1 MSIFGE
7 NGSSSRSHEPHLK
20 RALGPVMLWGLGVG
34 YVISGEYFGWN
45 LGLRV
50 GGTFGLL
57 FAFVLITVMYVT
69 FVFSYTE
76 MACAIPRAGGVFV
89 YGVRAL
95 GLVGGYIGGIAQ
107 VIEFVFAPPAIA
119 MAIGAYVETWLPP
132 ATTGTLPESWGI
144 ENRHVIALAAYLF
157 FTALNIWGVK
167 QAATFELV
175 VTVLA
180 VGELLLFTG
189 IVAPRFEWVNF
200 TANAWPHGWNGALAA
215 IPFAIWFYLAIEGVA
230 NAAEEAKNPQRDVP
244 IGFGAAIVT
253 LVVLAAAVLF
263 AGVGVGGWERIVF
276 DRGDLTTV
284 ADGSLTVAEGA
295 LASDSPLVLALG
307 QIVAPQDPMYH
318 LLVGIGLLGL
328 VASFNGIIL
337 AASRALFEMGRVG
350 FLPHFIGRVHPRTKT
365 PANALVLNLVV
376 GMISIRFFDTAGLIT
391 MSAIGAVTLYVV
403 SMISLIRLRQIE
415 PELARPFRTPLYPW
429 FPLTALAIASFA
441 LVAMLYFNFGA
452 DAPGIFQRWL
462 SVWYVVALLAALA
475 YYYLVVR
482 WRLTAEDIAH
492 FRRVD

>member
-1 MSIFGE
+1 MSPE
-7 NGSSSRSHEPHLK
+7 SATPPASESSHLK

-45 LGLRV
+45 LGLPA

-57 FAFVLITVMYVT
+57 FAFVLITLMYVT

-95 GLVGGYIGGIAQ
+95 GLVGGYIGGLAQ

-119 MAIGAYVETWLPP
+119 MAIGAYVATWLPP
-132 ATTGTLPESWGI
+132 ESVGSLPVEWGI
-144 ENRHVIALAAYLF
+144 ENRHLVALMAYMLF
-157 FTALNIWGVK
+157 TGLNIWGVK

-189 IVAPRFEWVNF
+189 IVVPRFQWTNF
-200 TANAWPHGWNGALAA
+200 TANAWPNGWSGALAS

-230 NAAEEAKNPQRDVP
+230 NAAEEAKNPRRDVP
-244 IGFGAAIVT
+244 IGFGGAIVT

-263 AGVGVGGWERIVF
+263 AGIGVGGWQRIVYQPDDLF
-276 DRGDLTTV
+276 VSTTGDVSV
-284 ADGSLTVAEGA
+284 ADRAV
-295 LASDSPLVLALG
+295 ASDSPLVLALG
-307 QIVAPQDPMYH
+307 QIVAPHDPMYH

-328 VASFNGIIL
+328 IASFNGIIL

-350 FLPHFIGRVHPRTKT
+350 FLPHFIGRVDPRTKT
-365 PANALVLNLVV
+365 PVKALLLNLVV
-376 GMISIRFFDTAGLIT
+376 GLVSIFFFDTAGLIT
-391 MSAIGAVTLYVV
+391 MSALGAVTLYVV
-403 SMISLIRLRQIE
+403 SMIALVRLRQRE
-415 PELARPFRTPLYPW
+415 PELARPYRTPLYPI
-429 FPLTALAIASFA
+429 FPLTAMVVALFA
-441 LVAMLYFNFGA
+441 LATMLYFNFDA
-452 DAPGIFQRWL
+452 DVPGIFQRWL
-462 SVWYVVALLAALA
+462 SLWYLLALVAGLA
-475 YYYLVVR
+475 YFYLVVR
-482 WRLTAEDIAH
+482 RRLTPDDIAH
-492 FRRVD
+492 FQRID